1 MVLMAQIVC
10 DRCGRDLDSLTD
22 VGTVSVGTMGSDL
35 YGYYVFCPECMDI
48 IRMRFKVFRETAIV
62 KVDK

>member
-1 MVLMAQIVC
+1 MAQIVC

-35 YGYYVFCPECMDI
+35 YGYYVFCPECMEVI
-48 IRMRFKVFRETAIV
+48 IKEFREMRLKAIV
-62 KVDK
+62 KEKR